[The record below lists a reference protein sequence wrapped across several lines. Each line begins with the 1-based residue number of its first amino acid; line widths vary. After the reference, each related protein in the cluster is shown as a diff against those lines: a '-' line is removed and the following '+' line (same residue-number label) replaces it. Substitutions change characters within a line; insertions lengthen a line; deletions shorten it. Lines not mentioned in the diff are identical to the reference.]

1 MSEKVQQTETGN
13 ALQRFL
19 QLFAGILWHAFEFA
33 LQILT
38 DQLMERAA
46 ENIALP
52 ELLRVALVLS
62 EQVFDE
68 LIRLL
73 LVTHDR
79 AKLGLDIRPHEV
91 NGGCAGAQTHGVAA
105 SLADDLRL
113 IQMQL

>member
-1 MSEKVQQTETGN
+1 MEMCIRDRDNADQAAAALVDN

-52 ELLRVALVLS
+52 DFAGVTFEMCIRDS
-62 EQVFDE
+62 EIPSQ
-68 LIRLL
+68 RSS
-73 LVTHDR
+73 R
-79 AKLGLDIRPHEV
+79 R
-91 NGGCAGAQTHGVAA
+91 
-105 SLADDLRL
+105 
-113 IQMQL
+113 